1 MRGGVLSISAKV
13 LCILVLSSVRAKRC
27 CCCCLAVVI
36 CPGEDKLTI
45 ISSCQKSVEY
55 SRFEYSIAEKHS
67 QLALALETEG

>member
-13 LCILVLSSVRAKRC
+13 LCILVLSSVRAKR
-27 CCCCLAVVI
+27 CCCLAVVI

>member
-1 MRGGVLSISAKV
+1 MRGVLSISAKV
-13 LCILVLSSVRAKRC
+13 LCILVYTVRAER
-27 CCCCLAVVI
+27 CCCLAVVI